1 MNPEETFT
9 DLAINRLHDHSYDRL
24 LASDVPKEIKLRR
37 ENTSGGYRF
46 WPDCVIYPMTLK
58 TR

>member
-9 DLAINRLHDHSYDRL
+9 DLALNRLHDHSYDRL

-46 WPDCVIYPMTLK
+46 WPDCVI
-58 TR
+58 